1 MSGQVQEIKRK
12 VDALAKKVHRDGTA
26 IAAVENGL
34 AKAKKRGRGKKKTGM
49 KEPREGMSARRA
61 RPERSNTGPI
71 HRTDA
76 EVDAHRVERNASIL
90 GDERY
95 TADVRELVLELVRKV
110 DVGLDK
116 IRHAK
121 IRGVMLP
128 AAEFNS
134 IREENKAFRKEIR
147 QVKKDTRVSRGGTA
161 PRSEPAFDS
170 EARYNSRAGQGIPS
184 LGARA
189 ASGPGIPSL
198 GARAASGQ
206 GIPSLGAR
214 ATSGLRFGRFY

>member
-1 MSGQVQEIKRK
+1 MSGIGNR
-12 VDALAKKVHRDGTA
+12 LKKVEDKLKHDGAA

-71 HRTDA
+71 HRTDVD
-76 EVDAHRVERNASIL
+76 VDAHRVERDENIL
-90 GDERY
+90 TDGRY
-95 TADVRELVLELVRKV
+95 TDQGKQLVLALVKKV
-110 DVGLDK
+110 DRGLDQ

-128 AAEFNS
+128 DADFTR
-134 IREENKAFRKEIR
+134 IREDNKAFRKEIR
-147 QVKKDTRVSRGGTA
+147 QVKKDTRA
-161 PRSEPAFDS
+161 PRGEPAFES
-170 EARYNSRAGQGIPS
+170 EARYNSRAGPGIPA

-189 ASGPGIPSL
+189 RSSSSIPAL
-198 GARAASGQ
+198 GARATSGP
-206 GIPSLGAR
+206 GVPSLGAR
-214 ATSGLRFGRFY
+214 ATSGLRFGRYY